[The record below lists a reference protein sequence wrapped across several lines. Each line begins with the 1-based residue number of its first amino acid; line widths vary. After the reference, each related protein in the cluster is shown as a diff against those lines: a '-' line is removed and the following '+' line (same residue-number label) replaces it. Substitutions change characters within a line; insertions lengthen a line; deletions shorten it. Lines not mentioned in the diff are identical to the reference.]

1 MKEDLIEE
9 ENLHECE
16 KIQDRISRLSSGIA
30 IIRVGAST
38 EIEMVEK
45 KHRIEDALEAVRS
58 AQLEGVIS
66 GGGTALLIAVE
77 DLGVD
82 VDNEDQALGVEIIK
96 EAVREPLRQ
105 MAINAGKSP
114 DIICDL
120 VLKSGGN
127 VGYNFVTDELV
138 DMVEAGILDPVKV
151 TRTAL
156 QNAASVAGTL
166 ITTNCAVIQK

>member
-1 MKEDLIEE
+1 LIEE
-9 ENLHECE
+9 DSLHECE
-16 KIQDRISRLSSGIA
+16 KIQDRIARLASGID

-58 AQLEGVIS
+58 AQMEGIIA
-66 GGGTALLIAVE
+66 GGGTALLRATKNLEVE
-77 DLGVD
+77 
-82 VDNEDQALGVEIIK
+82 VDNDYQLLGVEIVK
-96 EAVREPLRQ
+96 EAVKAPIRQ

-120 VLKSGGN
+120 VLKEEDEK
-127 VGYNFVTDELV
+127 GYNFVTDKIV
-138 DMVEAGILDPVKV
+138 NMIEAGIIDPVKV

-156 QNAASVAGTL
+156 QNAASVSGTL
-166 ITTNCAVIQK
+166 ITTNYAIIQS